1 MFWNSSQRKKITFQ
15 DVFIFL
21 KGSWQNGWTTVG
33 WCGRQSWKGGNPQE
47 IGGSSCPVITRWE
60 VVLAIIF
67 SFMVIVWLTYHCHCL
82 SVIFIVIVRLSFRHH
97 HCLRCRLLISLGKP
111 QQLLQQS
118 TPIITKITKRY
129 SHQRNSS
136 NFNIE
141 ATYAINSTLIWNHTT
156 LQQTKLTSKS
166 EALTFSFK
174 NKTIQVTEA
183 SDCDL
188 LVEVEPV
195 RWELCIEFF
204 WL

>member
-1 MFWNSSQRKKITFQ
+1 MILGQLRIWA
-15 DVFIFL
+15 
-21 KGSWQNGWTTVG
+21 
-33 WCGRQSWKGGNPQE
+33 RQAKNAPL
-47 IGGSSCPVITRWE
+47 
-60 VVLAIIF
+60 VLAIIF

-82 SVIFIVIVRLSFRHH
+82 SVIFIVIVWLSFRHH

-156 LQQTKLTSKS
+156 LQQTKLTSKL
-166 EALTFSFK
+166 EAL
-174 NKTIQVTEA
+174 TIQVTEA